1 MWSFFGEGIRA
12 ATMVLVTL
20 LLTRILTKEEFGLY
34 GAAMAVATTGTFVA
48 YAGAPWLVMKRVTR
62 GRPFNSEW
70 SKMLTTMAL
79 GSILSLLVLT
89 LVVRPLFLTDVP
101 LVEYTLF
108 ATTRVVL
115 MGFGEAAVTVSTAHK
130 DLRFSAL
137 LRNLNMSGRLVAAV
151 ILALGFGEGL
161 THWAWAF
168 FTLSAVTTFAILV
181 ATARRFGGTFS
192 LRLPTFA
199 DLREGSP
206 LAVKFSTASLLDS
219 VDRPVLVSYG
229 FAAEAG
235 IYQAGYAIA
244 SLGQLPV
251 MAVVRATTPDF
262 FAKGEAGLE
271 ASMRLARKLVRPTLA
286 IGALAAIATW
296 LAASLIVSLLGDGY
310 EEAATVVRW
319 LAVVPMLKAVQH
331 FPANALTGADAP
343 MVQVACLVFATVAN
357 LGLNLALVPSYDL
370 MGAIWATLA
379 AECLYAV
386 TLWALATRMAL
397 RAA

>member
-1 MWSFFGEGIRA
+1 MI
-12 ATMVLVTL
+12 VVTL
-20 LLTRILTKEEFGLY
+20 LLTRILETEEFGLY

-62 GRPFNSEW
+62 GHSFASEW
-70 SKMLTTMAL
+70 SKMLTTMSIGSL
-79 GSILSLLVLT
+79 GS
-89 LVVRPLFLTDVP
+89 LVVLIFVIRPLWLDQVPFL
-101 LVEYTLF
+101 EYSLF
-108 ATTRVVL
+108 VTTRVVW
-115 MGFGEAAVTVSTAHK
+115 MGFGEAAVTVSTAHR

-137 LRNLNMSGRLVAAV
+137 LRNLNMVGRLVAAV

-161 THWAWAF
+161 RAWAWAF
-168 FTLSAVTTFAILV
+168 FVLSSFATVGMLIV
-181 ATARRFGGTFS
+181 TARRFGGTFTP
-192 LRLPTFA
+192 LRPSFS

-219 VDRPVLVSYG
+219 VDRPVLVGYG

-235 IYQAGYAIA
+235 VYQAGYAIA

-262 FAKGEAGLE
+262 FAKGEGGLGE
-271 ASMRLARKLVRPTLA
+271 AMKLARKLVRPTLA
-286 IGALAAIATW
+286 IGVLAAAATW
-296 LAASLIVSLLGDGY
+296 LAASLIVSALGDGF
-310 EEAATVVRW
+310 EQAATVVRW
-319 LAVVPMLKAVQH
+319 LSVVPMLKAVQH

-343 MVQVACLVFATVAN
+343 MVQVGCLVAATLV
-357 LGLNLALVPSYDL
+357 NLALNLTLIPSYDL

-379 AECLYAV
+379 AEVLYAV
-386 TLWALATRMAL
+386 SLWVLATRLAS